1 MTDVFKQILQ
11 FSIQAGLIVLALIVL
26 RLILRKAPR
35 SLICSLWAL
44 VAVRL
49 LLPFSVQSVFSLVP
63 DTEVV
68 ARAVGSFATERIT
81 TAVSDNPQVFLPS
94 SDSSAV
100 KEHTD
105 RIWNELPHIA
115 AYVWAAGVLIM
126 LVYALISYLRLY
138 RLTREKV
145 KADDHWLCDKITSP
159 FILGLFRPRI
169 ILPFTVSEADKPYI
183 LAHERAHL
191 KRYDHLWK
199 PLGFLLLSV
208 YWFNPLLWVAYIL
221 LCRDIESACD
231 ERVIRELG
239 FESKKP
245 YATALVNAAAPRRM
259 VAACPLAFGE
269 TGVKARVKNVLNYK
283 KPAFW
288 VIVTAIVLSVVI
300 AVCFMTNPVSKSDS
314 VIATPDNA
322 DAPVSASYIWSSF
335 DESGS
340 PQDGYAFV
348 NLRVSNYSDQ
358 YIALDMGKVR
368 VYKDGRL
375 LTPSYTDDTQRYD
388 FYEVGTSNTTMV
400 SLYPYLAE
408 LDSRSTFRL
417 EMDYYS
423 FEETDAT
430 DIDGEYSPNVG
441 KDPLGSI
448 SVNFRFLS
456 KEERGDVPDFI
467 YDILYHDI
475 DGDGVEEMLV
485 LFPGPTSGIYS
496 LTVGAYDKDTHKE
509 KYKSEYMSFLGS
521 SYPANNCL
529 SVIKGGQA
537 VIITYEQDFN
547 APESD
552 PREVIYAI
560 KTDGKKLYF
569 EKTNT
574 EA

>member
-49 LLPFSVQSVFSLVP
+49 VFPFHIESIFSLAP
-63 DTEVV
+63 MTDTLTITSDVTTHGFTQQSADPRNVTIITAPVSGEPIF
-68 ARAVGSFATERIT
+68 AQSTPMSFY
-81 TAVSDNPQVFLPS
+81 Q
-94 SDSSAV
+94 
-100 KEHTD
+100 
-105 RIWNELPHIA
+105 IA

-126 LVYALISYLRLY
+126 LIYALISYLRLY
-138 RLTREKV
+138 RLTKEKV
-145 KADDHWLCDKITSP
+145 KADDHWLCDKISSP

-169 ILPFTVSEADKPYI
+169 ILPFTVDEADKPYI

-191 KRYDHLWK
+191 KRRDHLWK

-221 LCRDIESACD
+221 LCRDIEMACD
-231 ERVIRELG
+231 EKVLKELG

-288 VIVTAIVLSVVI
+288 VIVTVIVLSVVI
-300 AVCFMTNPVSKSDS
+300 AVCFLTNPVSKSNS
-314 VIATPDNA
+314 VTATPDNA
-322 DAPVSASYIWSSF
+322 NSPVSASYIWSSF

-340 PQDGYAFV
+340 RQDGYAFV

-358 YIALDMGKVR
+358 YITLDMGKVR

-375 LTPSYTDDTQRYD
+375 LTPSYTDDTQCYD

-430 DIDGEYSPNVG
+430 DIDGEYPPNVG
-441 KDPLGSI
+441 KEPLGAI
-448 SVNFRFLS
+448 ALNFRFLS

-475 DGDGVEEMLV
+475 DDDGVEEMLV

-496 LTVGAYDKDTHKE
+496 LSVGAYDKDTHKE
-509 KYKSEYMSFLGS
+509 KYKPESMSFLGS

-537 VIITYEQDFN
+537 VIIAYEQDFN
-547 APESD
+547 VPESD

-560 KTDGKKLYF
+560 KTDGEKLYF
-569 EKTNT
+569 EKTDT
-574 EA
+574 DA